1 MLVISLLSDS
11 TPISDEEV
19 INNWVMQS
27 ASWRTFGSTDEHKPA
42 LWNNQLLCLRDI
54 NDEFIPRGRD
64 AYATPKLR
72 DIPQCEP

>member
-1 MLVISLLSDS
+1 M
-11 TPISDEEV
+11 
-19 INNWVMQS
+19 MQS

-72 DIPQCEP
+72 DIPQGEP